1 MTNSN
6 SPYTP
11 VPPTDPYAGGPPQP
25 YLEPSFPHAASGQAA
40 YGQQPWA
47 PPSYPAYGYGYGQ
60 PPMAPAKRTPSWIIW
75 LIVACVAAPIL
86 LAVGAYAFVAKTS
99 SDLGSTLES
108 MSGGQTQQ
116 ILDEDLD
123 VTLGAF
129 DMDTSEYSSRGTLPV
144 TVKNKGDKR
153 ATFTVRIEAVTDSG
167 ERITDASVFA
177 NDLGPGQSYTD
188 DLSFF
193 VDDDKKRDL
202 SHATFHIVSVSK
214 F

>member
-1 MTNSN
+1 
-6 SPYTP
+6 
-11 VPPTDPYAGGPPQP
+11 
-25 YLEPSFPHAASGQAA
+25 
-40 YGQQPWA
+40 
-47 PPSYPAYGYGYGQ
+47 
-60 PPMAPAKRTPSWIIW
+60 MAPAKRTPSWIIW